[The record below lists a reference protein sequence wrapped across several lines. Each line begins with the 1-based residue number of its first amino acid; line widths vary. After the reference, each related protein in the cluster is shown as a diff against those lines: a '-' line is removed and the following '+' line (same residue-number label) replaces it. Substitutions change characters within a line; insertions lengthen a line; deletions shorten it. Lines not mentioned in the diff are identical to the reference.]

1 MSVLLAAAA
10 ARQAGKKCQGVDRGE
25 TMDISR
31 AYRGGWGFI
40 LLVSLFVLTARMA
53 AAAGPEEAAGSGL
66 PRFSLKIAGGLGALP
81 GRGGD
86 LDLLRLHVEGFYAM
100 WDAETYYATTF
111 DWEPMTRLTEWPVEL
126 VVLLK
131 PRLGIGLGSGLMTA
145 ANAGSYT
152 WDYDR
157 AAFLYGSGYA
167 DDNHIETRHDF
178 KFRIIPAYLN
188 LYIFQPIGALTVYS
202 YGGIGMYWGKMT
214 HSSTI
219 DYELKSETRS
229 LYSTPPSYRK
239 REEYGNIAI
248 EENLRKGSL
257 GFQGGVG
264 GELTLFKRFSLGLEI
279 SGRHL
284 VFAGWQGSSSA
295 ETTTLI
301 KNWDQYTGWSPDVTE
316 HRSVTKQGMLWYS
329 QVHDP
334 LLGQDI
340 DAFVVEGPGISESAL
355 VGARR
360 QARIDLSSIAILLTL
375 RIHFGR
381 SF

>member
-1 MSVLLAAAA
+1 MSALSATVPE
-10 ARQAGKKCQGVDRGE
+10 RQAEKNRHLYDRGE

-31 AYRGGWGFI
+31 AYRRVWGF
-40 LLVSLFVLTARMA
+40 LLVASLIVLTARMA
-53 AAAGPEEAAGSGL
+53 AAAGPEESPGSGL

-86 LDLLRLHVEGFYAM
+86 LDLLRLHLQGLYAM
-100 WDAETYYATTF
+100 WDAETYYYATTF
-111 DWEPMTRLTEWPVEL
+111 DWEPMTRLAEWPVEL
-126 VVLLK
+126 VMLLK
-131 PRLGIGLGSGLMTA
+131 PRLGIGLGSGLITA
-145 ANAGSYT
+145 SNRGSYT

-167 DDNHIETRHDF
+167 DDNHVETRRDF
-178 KFRIIPAYLN
+178 KIRIIPACLN
-188 LYIFQPIGALTVYS
+188 LYLFQPIGALTIYS

-239 REEYGNIAI
+239 REEYGSIAI

-264 GELTLFKRFSLGLEI
+264 GDLTLFRLFSLGLEI

-284 VFAGWQGSSSA
+284 VFAGWHGKLHDRCDDADQKLGS
-295 ETTTLI
+295 I
-301 KNWDQYTGWSPDVTE
+301 
-316 HRSVTKQGMLWYS
+316 
-329 QVHDP
+329 
-334 LLGQDI
+334 
-340 DAFVVEGPGISESAL
+340 
-355 VGARR
+355 
-360 QARIDLSSIAILLTL
+360 
-375 RIHFGR
+375 
-381 SF
+381 